1 MSTLFLGFGIY
12 FLIWWLVWFAVLPW
26 GVQRQ
31 DSPEAG
37 HDPGAPVRPMIAIKF
52 LATTLVSAA
61 ILGAGYALWVSG
73 IVSLDMLP
81 MPFEMPRR

>member
-1 MSTLFLGFGIY
+1 MSAVFLAFGIY

-26 GVQRQ
+26 GVVRQ

-52 LATTLVSAA
+52 LVTTLVSAA
-61 ILGAGYALWVSG
+61 IFGAGYAAWASG
-73 IVSLDMLP
+73 IVPIDMLP
-81 MPFEMPRR
+81 VPFDLPRR

>member
-1 MSTLFLGFGIY
+1 MNGIVLGFGIY

-26 GVQRQ
+26 GVKRQ

-37 HDPGAPVRPMIAIKF
+37 HDPGAPVRPMIAMKF

-61 ILGAGYALWVSG
+61 IFGAGYALWAFG
-73 IVSLDMLP
+73 IVSLDTFP